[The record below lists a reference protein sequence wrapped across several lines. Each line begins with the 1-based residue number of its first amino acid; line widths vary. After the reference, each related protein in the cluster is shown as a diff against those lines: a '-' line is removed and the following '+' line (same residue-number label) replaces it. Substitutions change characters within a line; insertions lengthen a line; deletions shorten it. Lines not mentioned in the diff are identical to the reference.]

1 MYRCCTLKNFL
12 FDRAQSVVL
21 DASKGPVFDGNKR
34 PISTTQKTSKQE
46 TNRLLAHCLTLLA
59 IISSL
64 WIGNAWAVLGQPP
77 SGTTT
82 SGNTASSNTAANSA
96 GSSASSIQM
105 RAAVPASTRALYS
118 TYNNVDET
126 GTQITEYA
134 TTAGIVFAVAWQ
146 GPVLPDMQNLL
157 GSYFPA
163 FTQSVQSSRAD
174 RSLGTPL
181 AIQST
186 TLVVR
191 SSGRMRNF
199 SGYAYDP
206 TLLPTG
212 LRITDVFP

>member
-1 MYRCCTLKNFL
+1 MYRCYALKNVL
-12 FDRAQSVVL
+12 FDRAQSVAKLVAKLVVL
-21 DASKGPVFDGNKR
+21 DASEVPVVDGYQR
-34 PISTTQKTSKQE
+34 SIRSTH
-46 TNRLLAHCLTLLA
+46 RFLAPCLTLLF

-77 SGTTT
+77 SGATT
-82 SGNTASSNTAANSA
+82 SSNSA
-96 GSSASSIQM
+96 STSSTGGSANSIQM

-134 TTAGIVFAVAWQ
+134 TSAGIVFAVAWQ
-146 GPVLPDMQNLL
+146 GPVLPDMQSLL
-157 GSYFPA
+157 GTYLPA
-163 FTQSVQSSRAD
+163 FTQLVQSSRAE